1 MTLEHDAVRETLI
14 EATLALM
21 DQGGLEAVKARPL
34 AQAVGV
40 SVGTIYNLF
49 GSVDGLVM
57 AANMQVYADLGAI
70 VRDRIAMRGQEE
82 TAHIAQDTPV
92 AGAPD
97 RVRERLLE
105 LAGLYIDFVAANSR
119 RWAAVIAFDRQGS
132 STATPEGYET
142 QLETLIGLVAAGL
155 GDLPACHDTERAQTL
170 ARALWSSVYG
180 IVSIAFFSGEH
191 ATARQRTWDQI
202 VMLVTAVVAG
212 LAASPSPS

>member
-1 MTLEHDAVRETLI
+1 MTLEHDAVRATLI
-14 EATLALM
+14 ETTLALM

-57 AANMQVYADLGAI
+57 AANMQVYADLGAM
-70 VRDRIAMRGQEE
+70 VRDRIAIQAQEG
-82 TAHIAQDTPV
+82 TGHNAQDTPV
-92 AGAPD
+92 APD

-142 QLETLIGLVAAGL
+142 QLEALIGLVAAVL

-180 IVSIAFFSGEH
+180 IVSIAFFSGEP
-191 ATARQRTWDQI
+191 ASARQRTWDQI

-212 LAASPSPS
+212 LAASASPS